1 MTPGRATIAIMLGIF
16 ATAAAAAPASLETY
30 MALQGPPP
38 DKILRYGDAP
48 SQKVEL
54 FLPAGQGPFPVAVLL
69 HGGCWNSRYEGL
81 PQLHAMAAGFARQG
95 IAVWN
100 VEYRRVDEAGGG
112 YPGTYRDVDAAI
124 DLLVRTAP
132 DVGIDTGRVVAVGH
146 SAGAQLAL
154 WAAARARRPVGS
166 PLAVHDSPRAPL
178 RIPHVVSL
186 GGLLDLQRDAD
197 AIRDACGLDVAT
209 LTGPVDATLTG
220 PADATLTGPADA
232 TLTGPADAT
241 LTGPADAVRPDI
253 YADTSPAAML
263 PTGVD
268 VVTINGAQDGVA
280 PPELARRF
288 ATRATRA
295 GDRVRTIVIPDAG
308 HFDEVMPAAPVWP
321 VLLAVVREALGM
333 TPR

>member
-154 WAAARARRPVGS
+154 WAAARARLPVGS
-166 PLAVHDSPRAPL
+166 PLAVRDSPRAPL

-209 LTGPVDATLTG
+209 LTGP
-220 PADATLTGPADA
+220 ADAT
-232 TLTGPADAT
+232 
-241 LTGPADAVRPDI
+241 RPDV

-288 ATRATRA
+288 ATRATQA

-333 TPR
+333 SPR

>member
-1 MTPGRATIAIMLGIF
+1 MTLGSAGIGGALVLCAATV
-16 ATAAAAAPASLETY
+16 ATVTTASAAPASLETY

-38 DKILRYGDAP
+38 TANLRYGAAP

-54 FLPAGQGPFPVAVLL
+54 FLPAGLGPGPGPGLGPFPVAVLL
-69 HGGCWNSRYEGL
+69 HGGCWNSQYQGL
-81 PQLHAMAAGFARQG
+81 PQFRALAAAFARQG

-112 YPGTYRDVDAAI
+112 YPGTYRDVAAAI

-132 DVGIDTGRVVAVGH
+132 GVGIDTGRVVAVGH

-154 WAAARARRPVGS
+154 WAAARARIPAGS
-166 PLAVHDSPRAPL
+166 PLAAGDPPRVVLP
-178 RIPHVVSL
+178 IPHVVSL
-186 GGLLDLQRDAD
+186 GGLLDLRRDAD
-197 AIRDACGLDVAT
+197 TIRDACGLDVAA
-209 LTGPVDATLTG
+209 LTGQ
-220 PADATLTGPADA
+220 ADAARRD
-232 TLTGPADAT
+232 
-241 LTGPADAVRPDI
+241 V

-268 VVTINGAQDGVA
+268 VVAINGAQDSVA

-288 ATRATRA
+288 VARAQQS

-308 HFDEVMPAAPVWP
+308 HFDEVMPDGPVWP
-321 VLLAVVREALGM
+321 ALLATVRDALGM
-333 TPR
+333 APR

>member
-1 MTPGRATIAIMLGIF
+1 MKPGRAGVAVVLGMF
-16 ATAAAAAPASLETY
+16 ATAAVAEPAGLEAY

-38 DKILRYGDAP
+38 DRTLRYGGAP
-48 SQKVEL
+48 SQEVEL
-54 FLPAGQGPFPVAVLL
+54 FLPEGSGPFPVAVLL
-69 HGGCWNSRYEGL
+69 HGGCWNSRYQGL
-81 PQLHAMAAGFARQG
+81 PQLHAIAAGFARQG

-112 YPGTYRDVDAAI
+112 YPGTYRDIDAAL

-132 DVGIDTGRVVAVGH
+132 DVGIDTRRVVAVGH

-154 WAAARARRPVGS
+154 WAAARARLPAGS
-166 PLAVHDSPRAPL
+166 PLTVRDFPRTPL

-197 AIRDACGLDVAT
+197 AIRDACGLDVA
-209 LTGPVDATLTG
+209 ALTG
-220 PADATLTGPADA
+220 PADAA
-232 TLTGPADAT
+232 
-241 LTGPADAVRPDI
+241 RPDV

-268 VVTINGAQDGVA
+268 VVTIDGARDGVA

-288 ATRATRA
+288 ASRAAQA

-308 HFDEVMPAAPVWP
+308 HFDEVMPVAPVWP
-321 VLLAVVREALGM
+321 VLLATVRAALGM